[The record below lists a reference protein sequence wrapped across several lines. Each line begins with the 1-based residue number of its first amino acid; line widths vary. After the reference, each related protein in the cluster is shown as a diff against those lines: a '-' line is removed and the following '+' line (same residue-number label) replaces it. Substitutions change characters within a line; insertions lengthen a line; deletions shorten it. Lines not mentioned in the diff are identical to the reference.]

1 MGDLIKFVL
10 SNYSLTFL
18 VFGLFCSF
26 ADLLPKPKP
35 LHKPQ
40 IIKALFSYLLLF
52 SIGIT
57 FVYNFIMH
65 VFFSEMSASFIGW
78 EPSPFQ
84 YEVGFASLGFGIV
97 GLLAFRRTLGFR
109 AASVIGPSFFLW
121 GAAGGH
127 VYQMITTHNFPPGN
141 AGVVFGKCRR
151 SLLDRHHHT
160 NNRFYF
166 TSSTIYAGEAEVS
179 PLTKVNSVDTKQ
191 RHG

>member
-26 ADLLPKPKP
+26 ADLMLKPKP

-40 IIKALFSYLLLF
+40 IIEALFSCFLLF
-52 SIGIT
+52 SIGIS

-97 GLLAFRRTLGFR
+97 GLLAFRRTPGFR
-109 AASVIGPSFFLW
+109 AASVIGPSFFL
-121 GAAGGH
+121 
-127 VYQMITTHNFPPGN
+127 
-141 AGVVFGKCRR
+141 
-151 SLLDRHHHT
+151 
-160 NNRFYF
+160 
-166 TSSTIYAGEAEVS
+166 
-179 PLTKVNSVDTKQ
+179 
-191 RHG
+191 